1 MGIKPLYFNLTNQAF
16 SFASNTQA
24 LSVIGAD
31 TRINSIALQESSP
44 PESSTPIGT
53 SAASILLSTALI
65 SNSCVFSKFSYKSF
79 LFQNFQEN
87 EKRV

>member
-31 TRINSIALQESSP
+31 TRINSIALQQQL
-44 PESSTPIGT
+44 
-53 SAASILLSTALI
+53 ILTQRLI
-65 SNSCVFSKFSYKSF
+65 IINRTIKH
-79 LFQNFQEN
+79 QAQT
-87 EKRV
+87 